1 MSEYKIIV
9 DSDKCIGCGLCKSVC
24 AAHNIE
30 IKEKIASVIT
40 DSCIYCGHCSAVC
53 PKKAITVTGYA
64 ESQVENVAKTRLNPD
79 EVLEVIRF
87 RRSIRNFKDKN
98 IPQETIDQ
106 ILEAGR
112 LTHTAKNLQD
122 VSFAVLDKEKNNIEK
137 LAVRFFRKIKPI
149 ANVFSKMARSIDLD
163 DEFFFFDAP
172 IVIVIFAKD
181 KVNGILA
188 AQNMEFIAEANGL
201 GVLFSGFFT
210 IAGNYSRKV
219 KKAIKKPTGKKLAAT
234 LVIGY
239 PDIKYLRSAQ
249 RKQLDVKYL

>member
-9 DSDKCIGCGLCKSVC
+9 DSDKCIGCGFCKTVC

-30 IKEKIASVIT
+30 IKEKNANVIT
-40 DSCIYCGHCSAVC
+40 DNCIYCGHCSAVC
-53 PKKAITVTGYA
+53 PKKAITVIGYA
-64 ESQVENVAKTRLNPD
+64 EGQVENVAKTRLNPD

-87 RRSIRNFKDKN
+87 RRSIRNFKDKK
-98 IPQETIDQ
+98 IPQDIIDQ

-122 VSFAVLDKEKNNIEK
+122 VSFVVLDKEKNNIEK
-137 LAVRFFRKIKPI
+137 LAVRFFRKIKRI
-149 ANVFSKMARSIDLD
+149 ANVFSKMARSIDID
-163 DEFFFFDAP
+163 DKFFLFDAP

-219 KKAIKKPTGKKLAAT
+219 KKTIKKPTGKKLATT

-249 RKQLDVKYL
+249 RKQLDAKYL

>member
-9 DSDKCIGCGLCKSVC
+9 DSDKCIGCGLCKTVC

-30 IKEKIASVIT
+30 IKDKIANVIT

-53 PKKAITVTGYA
+53 PKKAITVIGYA
-64 ESQVENVAKTRLNPD
+64 EGQVENVAKTRLNPD

-87 RRSIRNFKDKN
+87 RRSIRNFKDKK
-98 IPQETIDQ
+98 IPQDIIDQ

-137 LAVRFFRKIKPI
+137 LAVRFFRKIKRI
-149 ANVFSKMARSIDLD
+149 ANVFSKMARSIDID
-163 DEFFFFDAP
+163 DKFFFFDAP
-172 IVIVIFAKD
+172 IVIAVFAKD

-188 AQNMEFIAEANGL
+188 AQNMEFVAEANGL

-219 KKAIKKPTGKKLAAT
+219 KKAIKKPTGKKLATT

-249 RKQLDVKYL
+249 RKKLDAKYL